1 MSNLRVSKKIENL
14 FIQYIILYQIITSIM
29 NTAINNDNTL
39 FTVGDEVSWMV
50 RKQVCRGTIT
60 KVNKTTYKIE
70 GYNSFDIK
78 NTELIKHE
86 KVSLIAPAPVKPA
99 PELKITMEKITWSC
113 ADCGT
118 EHDTK
123 PNFCGNC
130 RHQGFRSITRN
141 YLTIV

>member
-1 MSNLRVSKKIENL
+1 
-14 FIQYIILYQIITSIM
+14 M
-29 NTAINNDNTL
+29 NTAIENDNTL
-39 FTVGDEVSWMV
+39 FKVGDEVSWNV

-70 GYNSFDIK
+70 GYNSFNIK

-86 KVSLIAPAPVKPA
+86 KVSLIVKPA
-99 PELKITMEKITWSC
+99 PAPEFIMEKITWSC

-123 PNFCGNC
+123 PNFCGHC
-130 RHQGFRSITRN
+130 GHQVFRSITYNRVIT
-141 YLTIV
+141 LE